1 MAQGTYMK
9 NLTIL
14 GSTGSIGTKA
24 LEIVAQFPER
34 FSAKVLTAAHNISKL
49 AQQIKQFRPEL
60 VAVFDETGA
69 AGLERMLSRDVRVK
83 IVYGESGYQTAAAH
97 GSSDM
102 VLTAMVGAAG
112 LMPTIAAI
120 EAGKDIALANK
131 ETLVMAGELVMQL
144 ARKSGVDILPVDS
157 EHSAI
162 FQCLMGQRASDLD
175 LLLITASGGPFM
187 NMPVQSF
194 SKVSP
199 EAALNHPNW
208 RMGPKITIDS
218 ATLMNKGLEV
228 IEARHLFQVEM
239 ERIRVVVHPQS
250 IIHSMVSFRDGSILA
265 QLGIPDM
272 KGAIAF
278 ALSFP
283 ERLPLAQ
290 PLPDFAQI
298 GSFTFKEPD
307 MQKFSCLGLAMKA
320 GKTGGTLP
328 AVLNAANELAVH
340 AFLEHRLSFDRIPS
354 VIEKTLAK
362 HRLLPVPS
370 LKDILR
376 ADRWARKTAS
386 RLIEGGVGG
395 E

>member
-1 MAQGTYMK
+1 MRMK

-14 GSTGSIGTKA
+14 GSTGSIGTNA
-24 LEIVAQFPER
+24 LRIVAQFPEH
-34 FSAKVLTAAHNISKL
+34 FTAKVLTAGKNISRL
-49 AQQIKQFRPEL
+49 AEQIKQFRPEL

-69 AGLERMLSRDVRVK
+69 ADLERVLPKDTGVK
-83 IVYGESGYQTAAAH
+83 VVYGESGYQTAAAYET
-97 GSSDM
+97 SDM
-102 VLTAMVGAAG
+102 VLAAIVGAAG

-144 ARKSGVDILPVDS
+144 AQRNQVDIIPVDS

-175 LLLITASGGPFM
+175 VLLITASGGPFM
-187 NMPVQSF
+187 NMPAQSF
-194 SKVSP
+194 SDVSP

-208 RMGPKITIDS
+208 QMGPKITIDS

-228 IEARHLFQVEM
+228 IEAKHLFHVEM
-239 ERIRVVVHPQS
+239 DRIRVVVHPQS

-290 PLPDFAQI
+290 PLPDFADI
-298 GSFTFKEPD
+298 GCFTFKEPD
-307 MQKFSCLGLAMKA
+307 MEKFPCLELAMEA

-328 AVLNAANELAVH
+328 SVLNAANEVAVL
-340 AFLEHRLSFDRIPS
+340 AFLECRLSFDKIPL
-354 VIEKTLAK
+354 VIEQTLA
-362 HRLLPVPS
+362 HHTNQLTPS
-370 LKDILR
+370 LDDILI
-376 ADRWARKTAS
+376 ADQWARKAAS
-386 RLIEGGVGG
+386 SLIET
-395 E
+395 ESDKA